1 MSDVFAKVITL
12 GDAIV
17 EKLSHHSVEST
28 GVNDARFPWRD
39 SIYHS
44 HRFRRAHLNIVD
56 ARDTLKIWMM
66 HFTIFPH
73 ANDPSP
79 IFGLDI
85 VAGANRISG
94 AFHDFSKA
102 GDSKHFMMQ
111 EFANRVKDL
120 SWKKERELPDWAK
133 QIFSPSMVAVGAM
146 DKEQEID
153 QLIEVALGNLDYY
166 LEKVGET
173 QESLMDYH
181 MAQNRYCYYQKQNPH
196 NGSIMQKL
204 GLSAADARKF
214 VEEVMFPEIG

>member
-1 MSDVFAKVITL
+1 MSDVFSKVIAL
-12 GDAIV
+12 SDAIV
-17 EKLSHHSVEST
+17 SKLSHIAVESS
-28 GVNDARFPWRD
+28 GMNDEKYPWVDRLY
-39 SIYHS
+39 SS
-44 HRFRRAHLNIVD
+44 HNFRRAHLNIVD
-56 ARDTLKIWMM
+56 ARETLKIWMM

-73 ANDPSP
+73 TNDPSP

-102 GDSKHFMMQ
+102 GDSEHFMMK
-111 EFANRVKDL
+111 EFANRTQNL
-120 SWKKERELPDWAK
+120 AWKKERELPDWAK

-146 DKEQEID
+146 DNEDEID
-153 QLIEVALGNLDYY
+153 QLISLSLDNLDYY
-166 LEKVGET
+166 LRCIGET

-204 GLSAADARKF
+204 GLSPDESRKF
-214 VEEVMFPEIG
+214 VEEVMFPEIH

>member
-1 MSDVFAKVITL
+1 MSDVFAKVIQL
-12 GDAIV
+12 GDAII
-17 EKLSHHSVEST
+17 ERLSHHSVEST
-28 GVNDARFPWRD
+28 GANDARFPWKDRLYY
-39 SIYHS
+39 SQQ
-44 HRFRRAHLNIVD
+44 FRRAHLNIVD

-73 ANDPSP
+73 THDPSP

-94 AFHDFSKA
+94 AFHDFSRA
-102 GDSKHFMMQ
+102 GDSQHFMMQ

-120 SWKKERELPDWAK
+120 AWKKERELPDWGK

-146 DKEQEID
+146 DKEHEID

-166 LEKVGET
+166 LEHVGET

-196 NGSIMQKL
+196 NGSIMKRL
-204 GLSAADARKF
+204 GLSDEEAQKF
-214 VEEVMFPEIG
+214 VEEIMFPEIH

>member
-1 MSDVFAKVITL
+1 MSDVFSKSIAL
-12 GDAIV
+12 GDAII
-17 EKLSHHSVEST
+17 ERLSHIAVEST
-28 GVNDARFPWRD
+28 GYNDARFPWVDR
-39 SIYHS
+39 IYSS
-44 HRFRRAHLNIVD
+44 HNFRRAHLNIVD
-56 ARDTLKIWMM
+56 ARETLKIWMM

-73 ANDPSP
+73 TNDNSP

-102 GDSKHFMMQ
+102 GDSEHYMMKW
-111 EFANRVKDL
+111 FAENVKDL

-146 DKEQEID
+146 DNEAEID
-153 QLIEVALGNLDYY
+153 QLISVALANLDYY
-166 LEKVGET
+166 LANVGET

-196 NGSIMQKL
+196 NGSIMKKL
-204 GLSAADARKF
+204 GLSDDEARLF
-214 VEEVMFPEIG
+214 VENVMFPEIG